1 MTWSWLNLPASLR
14 SSGTSFLRSLR
25 LHDAKN
31 LSEELNAADLG
42 QTVLSDLG
50 TFESWS
56 PGTEL
61 GREQGAFACHK
72 NTESMQMQDLVM
84 QAKWDMNNQWVGTTG
99 YANTRKLAEL
109 NDHWGAHY
117 FVHESYSAQTTQ
129 APHFTSFSWPLRT
142 VMHSNFRMPA
152 APMRSKSWYT
162 AFWLWS
168 PNWLFTFG
176 MLTHTQRPN
185 FGMPWSFYSAG
196 RLQLDSHHLK
206 LRTNI
211 DNIW

>member
-1 MTWSWLNLPASLR
+1 MQLTWAKRCWVIWGLLSPGVLELNLEGNKEPLHVTRIPNQCKCKILWCKR
-14 SSGTSFLRSLR
+14 SEIWTTSEWGQLDMQTLANWQNWMIIEGRSILYMNLI
-25 LHDAKN
+25 LHK
-31 LSEELNAADLG
+31 
-42 QTVLSDLG
+42 Q
-50 TFESWS
+50 
-56 PGTEL
+56 P
-61 GREQGAFACHK
+61 
-72 NTESMQMQDLVM
+72 
-84 QAKWDMNNQWVGTTG
+84 
-99 YANTRKLAEL
+99 
-109 NDHWGAHY
+109 
-117 FVHESYSAQTTQ
+117 Q

>member
-1 MTWSWLNLPASLR
+1 MPARQNGHLSQMTAEWHGVDWIYRRACVVAAMCWNEVAISTIIQYTALQVAGDWAHLSSHSNLHGELWATHHVR
-14 SSGTSFLRSLR
+14 GTSFLRSLR

-84 QAKWDMNNQWVGTTG
+84 QAKWDMNNQWVGTTE

-109 NDHWGAHY
+109 NDHWGAQH
-117 FVHESYSAQTTQ
+117 FVHESYSAQTT
-129 APHFTSFSWPLRT
+129 PS
-142 VMHSNFRMPA
+142 
-152 APMRSKSWYT
+152 
-162 AFWLWS
+162 
-168 PNWLFTFG
+168 
-176 MLTHTQRPN
+176 
-185 FGMPWSFYSAG
+185 SA
-196 RLQLDSHHLK
+196 LYFVLVTTEDSDAL
-206 LRTNI
+206 
-211 DNIW
+211 